1 MIKRGYGAASRGL
14 WRRLSLVLRSCR
26 PLESSNGWHNKC
38 SHAPKHIWAQFK
50 GNIRDTGCNIM
61 IKRVFTIFILTLLLL
76 FSSPVY
82 SLDTSSKTLEK
93 YTKKISNKFTR
104 TYCNTT
110 KFGISYDGAL
120 AFAIGETNK
129 EFKNNKLNKLID
141 YSLLKNSIVNDLE
154 NNCQVYDFAI
164 TSLENLKFN

>member
-1 MIKRGYGAASRGL
+1 
-14 WRRLSLVLRSCR
+14 
-26 PLESSNGWHNKC
+26 
-38 SHAPKHIWAQFK
+38 
-50 GNIRDTGCNIM
+50 M
-61 IKRVFTIFILTLLLL
+61 IKRVFAIFPLTLLFL

-82 SLDTSSKTLEK
+82 SLDTSSKTLDK

-110 KFGISYDGAL
+110 KFGISYEGAL

-129 EFKNNKLNKLID
+129 EFKNNKFNKLID

-164 TSLENLKFN
+164 SNLKNLKFN

>member
-1 MIKRGYGAASRGL
+1 MIKRIFA
-14 WRRLSLVLRSCR
+14 
-26 PLESSNGWHNKC
+26 
-38 SHAPKHIWAQFK
+38 I
-50 GNIRDTGCNIM
+50 
-61 IKRVFTIFILTLLLL
+61 FTLTFFIL
-76 FSSPVY
+76 FSTPVY

-93 YTKKISNKFTR
+93 YTKRISNKFTR

-129 EFKNNKLNKLID
+129 EFKNNKLNKFID

-164 TSLENLKFN
+164 SKLENLKLN

>member
-1 MIKRGYGAASRGL
+1 
-14 WRRLSLVLRSCR
+14 
-26 PLESSNGWHNKC
+26 
-38 SHAPKHIWAQFK
+38 
-50 GNIRDTGCNIM
+50 M
-61 IKRVFTIFILTLLLL
+61 IKRVFAIFTLTLFFL

-110 KFGISYDGAL
+110 KFGISYEGAL

-141 YSLLKNSIVNDLE
+141 DSLLKNSIINDLE
-154 NNCQVYDFAI
+154 NNCQVYDFYI
-164 TSLENLKFN
+164 SNLENLKFN

>member
-1 MIKRGYGAASRGL
+1 
-14 WRRLSLVLRSCR
+14 
-26 PLESSNGWHNKC
+26 
-38 SHAPKHIWAQFK
+38 
-50 GNIRDTGCNIM
+50 M
-61 IKRVFTIFILTLLLL
+61 IKRVFAIFILTLLFL
-76 FSSPVY
+76 FSSPAY

-93 YTKKISNKFTR
+93 YTKKISSKFTR

-110 KFGISYDGAL
+110 KFGISYEGAL

-154 NNCQVYDFAI
+154 NNCQVYDFDI
-164 TSLENLKFN
+164 SNLENLKFN

>member
-1 MIKRGYGAASRGL
+1 
-14 WRRLSLVLRSCR
+14 
-26 PLESSNGWHNKC
+26 
-38 SHAPKHIWAQFK
+38 
-50 GNIRDTGCNIM
+50 M
-61 IKRVFTIFILTLLLL
+61 IKRVLTIFILTLLLL

-110 KFGISYDGAL
+110 KFGISYEGAL

-129 EFKNNKLNKLID
+129 EFKNNKLNKFID
-141 YSLLKNSIVNDLE
+141 YSLLKNLIVNDLE
-154 NNCQVYDFAI
+154 NNCQVYNFAI
-164 TSLENLKFN
+164 SNLENLNFN

>member
-1 MIKRGYGAASRGL
+1 
-14 WRRLSLVLRSCR
+14 
-26 PLESSNGWHNKC
+26 
-38 SHAPKHIWAQFK
+38 
-50 GNIRDTGCNIM
+50 M
-61 IKRVFTIFILTLLLL
+61 IKRVFTIFILTFLLL
-76 FSSPVY
+76 FNSPVY

-129 EFKNNKLNKLID
+129 EFKNNKLNKFID

-154 NNCQVYDFAI
+154 NNCQVYDFPI
-164 TSLENLKFN
+164 SKLENLKLN

>member
-1 MIKRGYGAASRGL
+1 
-14 WRRLSLVLRSCR
+14 
-26 PLESSNGWHNKC
+26 
-38 SHAPKHIWAQFK
+38 
-50 GNIRDTGCNIM
+50 M
-61 IKRVFTIFILTLLLL
+61 IKRVFSIFILTLLLL

-93 YTKKISNKFTR
+93 YTKRISNKFTR

-129 EFKNNKLNKLID
+129 EFKNNKLNKFMD

-154 NNCQVYDFAI
+154 DNCQVYDFAI
-164 TSLENLKFN
+164 SQLENLKFN

>member
-1 MIKRGYGAASRGL
+1 
-14 WRRLSLVLRSCR
+14 
-26 PLESSNGWHNKC
+26 
-38 SHAPKHIWAQFK
+38 
-50 GNIRDTGCNIM
+50 M
-61 IKRVFTIFILTLLLL
+61 IKRVFAIFTLTLLFL

-82 SLDTSSKTLEK
+82 SLDTSSKTIEK

-104 TYCNTT
+104 TFCNTT
-110 KFGISYDGAL
+110 KFGISSEGAL

-154 NNCQVYDFAI
+154 NNCQVFDFAI
-164 TSLENLKFN
+164 SNLDNLKFN

>member
-1 MIKRGYGAASRGL
+1 MIK
-14 WRRLSLVLRSCR
+14 
-26 PLESSNGWHNKC
+26 K
-38 SHAPKHIWAQFK
+38 
-50 GNIRDTGCNIM
+50 
-61 IKRVFTIFILTLLLL
+61 VFAIFSLTLLFL

-82 SLDTSSKTLEK
+82 SLDTSSKTLEN

-110 KFGISYDGAL
+110 KFGISYEGAL

-141 YSLLKNSIVNDLE
+141 YSLIKNSIVNDLE
-154 NNCQVYDFAI
+154 NNCQVYDFAL
-164 TSLENLKFN
+164 SNLENLKFN

>member
-1 MIKRGYGAASRGL
+1 
-14 WRRLSLVLRSCR
+14 
-26 PLESSNGWHNKC
+26 
-38 SHAPKHIWAQFK
+38 
-50 GNIRDTGCNIM
+50 M
-61 IKRVFTIFILTLLLL
+61 IKRVFAIFTLTLLFL
-76 FSSPVY
+76 FSGPVY

-104 TYCNTT
+104 TYCNTS
-110 KFGISYDGAL
+110 KFGISYEGAL

-141 YSLLKNSIVNDLE
+141 YSILKDSIVNDLE

-164 TSLENLKFN
+164 NSLESLKFS

>member
-1 MIKRGYGAASRGL
+1 MLKR
-14 WRRLSLVLRSCR
+14 
-26 PLESSNGWHNKC
+26 
-38 SHAPKHIWAQFK
+38 F
-50 GNIRDTGCNIM
+50 
-61 IKRVFTIFILTLLLL
+61 FTICILILLLF

-82 SLDTSSKTLEK
+82 SLDNSSKTIEN

-110 KFGISYDGAL
+110 KFGISYEGAL

-129 EFKNNKLNKLID
+129 EFKTNKLNKLID

-154 NNCQVYDFAI
+154 NNCQVYDFNI
-164 TSLENLKFN
+164 SSLETLKFN

>member
-1 MIKRGYGAASRGL
+1 
-14 WRRLSLVLRSCR
+14 
-26 PLESSNGWHNKC
+26 
-38 SHAPKHIWAQFK
+38 
-50 GNIRDTGCNIM
+50 M
-61 IKRVFTIFILTLLLL
+61 IKRVFTIFILTLLLC

-104 TYCNTT
+104 TYCNTS
-110 KFGISYDGAL
+110 KFGISYEGAL

-141 YSLLKNSIVNDLE
+141 YSLLKNSIVNELE

-164 TSLENLKFN
+164 SNLDNLEFN

>member
-1 MIKRGYGAASRGL
+1 
-14 WRRLSLVLRSCR
+14 
-26 PLESSNGWHNKC
+26 
-38 SHAPKHIWAQFK
+38 
-50 GNIRDTGCNIM
+50 M
-61 IKRVFTIFILTLLLL
+61 IKRVFVIFTLTLLFL

-93 YTKKISNKFTR
+93 YTKKISSKFTR

-110 KFGISYDGAL
+110 NFGISYEGAL

-129 EFKNNKLNKLID
+129 EFRNNKLNKLID

-154 NNCQVYDFAI
+154 NNCQVYDFDI
-164 TSLENLKFN
+164 SNLENLKFN

>member
-1 MIKRGYGAASRGL
+1 M
-14 WRRLSLVLRSCR
+14 V
-26 PLESSNGWHNKC
+26 
-38 SHAPKHIWAQFK
+38 
-50 GNIRDTGCNIM
+50 
-61 IKRVFTIFILTLLLL
+61 KRVFAIFTLTLLFL

-93 YTKKISNKFTR
+93 YTKKISSKFTR

-110 KFGISYDGAL
+110 KFGISYEGAL

-154 NNCQVYDFAI
+154 NNCQVNNFEI
-164 TSLENLKFN
+164 NNLENLKLN

>member
-1 MIKRGYGAASRGL
+1 
-14 WRRLSLVLRSCR
+14 
-26 PLESSNGWHNKC
+26 
-38 SHAPKHIWAQFK
+38 
-50 GNIRDTGCNIM
+50 M
-61 IKRVFTIFILTLLLL
+61 IKRVFAIFILTLLILL
-76 FSSPVY
+76 NSPVY

-110 KFGISYDGAL
+110 KFGISFDGAL

-129 EFKNNKLNKLID
+129 EFKNNKLNKFID

-164 TSLENLKFN
+164 SKLENLKFN

>member
-1 MIKRGYGAASRGL
+1 MIKS
-14 WRRLSLVLRSCR
+14 
-26 PLESSNGWHNKC
+26 
-38 SHAPKHIWAQFK
+38 
-50 GNIRDTGCNIM
+50 
-61 IKRVFTIFILTLLLL
+61 VFTIFFLTLLLL
-76 FSSPVY
+76 FSCPVY

-93 YTKKISNKFTR
+93 YTEKISNKFTR

-141 YSLLKNSIVNDLE
+141 YAVLKNSIIYDLE
-154 NNCQVYDFAI
+154 NNCQIYNFAI
-164 TSLENLKFN
+164 SSLENLKLN

>member
-1 MIKRGYGAASRGL
+1 
-14 WRRLSLVLRSCR
+14 
-26 PLESSNGWHNKC
+26 
-38 SHAPKHIWAQFK
+38 
-50 GNIRDTGCNIM
+50 M

-76 FSSPVY
+76 FNNPVY

-129 EFKNNKLNKLID
+129 EFKNNKLNKFID

-164 TSLENLKFN
+164 SKLDNLKFN

>member
-1 MIKRGYGAASRGL
+1 M
-14 WRRLSLVLRSCR
+14 V
-26 PLESSNGWHNKC
+26 
-38 SHAPKHIWAQFK
+38 
-50 GNIRDTGCNIM
+50 
-61 IKRVFTIFILTLLLL
+61 KRVFAILTLILLFL

-110 KFGISYDGAL
+110 KFGISYEGAL

-129 EFKNNKLNKLID
+129 EFKNNKLNMLID

-154 NNCQVYDFAI
+154 NNCQVYDFEI
-164 TSLENLKFN
+164 SNLENLKFN